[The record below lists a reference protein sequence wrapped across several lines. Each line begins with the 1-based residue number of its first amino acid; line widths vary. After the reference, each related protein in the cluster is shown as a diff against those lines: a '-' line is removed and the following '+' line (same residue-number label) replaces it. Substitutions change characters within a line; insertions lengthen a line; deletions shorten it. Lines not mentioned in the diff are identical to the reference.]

1 MEIIEKIRN
10 HIAKGETEN
19 AIKLLVDYTN
29 DTQSPKHDEAVLLS
43 GQFKQWKRQA
53 NLGVEQSKS
62 DLRRIEMSILNI
74 LQEKKAIKE
83 EEEKTVAAIE
93 TASAR
98 KIASA
103 SASTSKTISSSESKK
118 SSSKP
123 LLLGVLA
130 LLLGAT
136 GFYFFNQGSGE
147 AIPIGDPVVTETTG
161 VTTTPKTNNEVPVAA
176 IKTEGLT
183 TKNTITQTTS
193 TVSNPLPKVNGRN
206 VNFIAFGNGYL
217 RNMGNGRWMEEDAN
231 FKSSYEFR
239 EEGRD
244 DFSVYLVDKGR
255 NVKLRPDLH
264 TKKIMYSDSKTKER
278 VQYDIKEVFTSV
290 KGAHVKKVVYNHG
303 SGKEG
308 SFAKV
313 PNTKTWLESNPDLI
327 NAPKQFTEIDRDE
340 WSVYLDDG
348 GGYEIALDL
357 YQKKIKIKEEGKEF
371 GALYDVSKAY

>member
-29 DTQSPKHDEAVLLS
+29 ETQSPKHDEAVLLS

-83 EEEKTVAAIE
+83 EE
-93 TASAR
+93 ASATVTR
-98 KIASA
+98 KTTSVSA
-103 SASTSKTISSSESKK
+103 SASKTIPATESKK
-118 SSSKP
+118 SSSMP
-123 LLLGVLA
+123 LLLGVFA

-136 GFYFFNQGSGE
+136 SFYFFNQGSGE
-147 AIPIGDPVVTETTG
+147 AIPIGDPVVTETTE
-161 VTTTPKTNNEVPVAA
+161 VTTTSKTNNQVPTAA
-176 IKTEGLT
+176 IKTEGSN
-183 TKNTITQTTS
+183 TKNSISQTAS
-193 TVSNPLPKVNGRN
+193 TVSKPLPKVNGRN
-206 VNFIAFGNGYL
+206 VNFISFGSGYL
-217 RNMGNGRWMEEDAN
+217 RNMGNGIWVEEDAN
-231 FKSSYEFR
+231 FKSNFEFI

-244 DFSVYLVDKGR
+244 DFSVYLHDKGR

-264 TKKIMYSDSKTKER
+264 TKKIMYSDSKTQER
-278 VQYDIKEVFTSV
+278 VQYDIKEALESV
-290 KGAHVKKVVYNHG
+290 KGAQVKKVTYNHHT
-303 SGKEG
+303 GKEG

-327 NAPKQFTEIDRDE
+327 NAPKQFTEIGRDE
-340 WSVYLDDG
+340 WSVYLEDG
-348 GGYEIALDL
+348 GGYEIVLDL
-357 YQKKIKIKEEGKEF
+357 YQKKVKIKEKGKEF
-371 GALYDVSKAY
+371 GRLYDVSKAY